1 MEPKIHLRNFL
12 ILFISIAFVSLL
24 INFTQNVHLY
34 WFLYTIPILIASAS
48 YGVGGALVVSLIC
61 VALITR
67 WLIQGIYPGTI
78 IQSPIDLRLEITI
91 GMSAI
96 FAANVALGYFFNR
109 WQKQHALLERLSIH
123 DRLTGLYNYS
133 YFVDSLSEEIKR
145 AKRYETPLSLIMIDI
160 DFFKEFNDCFGHER
174 GNEVLRKIAATLLK
188 QMRGIDI
195 VARYGGEE
203 FAIVLPNIA
212 DEALTVAERLRK
224 KVEELKFFGNDE
236 NPEVKKTISL
246 GVAIF
251 PCDAA
256 SETELVVK
264 ADQALY
270 LAKQSGRN
278 QVCSY

>member
-188 QMRGIDI
+188 QMREIDI

-251 PCDAA
+251 PCDAT